1 MLFFSWS
8 GAYPYF
14 IGTVVAPDPAAR
26 LLSLTI
32 TISFI
37 GKSMAPPGAAYLARG
52 SDYTLAYS
60 FSAVFFPISLALML
74 VPLLHAERAGNQ
86 GSK

>member
-37 GKSMAPPGAAYLARG
+37 GKSMAPPGAAYI
-52 SDYTLAYS
+52 AYS